1 MTWSCCRTSPWSAAL
16 LWLYTFL
23 SSIVLVNL
31 LVAMFAETYNRV
43 LSEAEQEHR
52 YQKAVRVFQH
62 RHAILALPPPFNL
75 PIIAFF
81 ALIALKDSLCSLPAR
96 ARRRAPRFSVVARIL
111 GDDDAKR
118 KLMRQMTSK
127 EELRTQKRPEQA
139 KNVAPVSLVAEKVRL
154 FPALHHLQTLSCA
167 PLRLPPCARSALRQ
181 VCADEFLRKSAEER
195 ATSLEG
201 RLEATQAAVGLV
213 QRRQAEASAEEQLA
227 AMRKQHE
234 EAMAALKQQAELQRQ
249 QLELGTN

>member
-1 MTWSCCRTSPWSAAL
+1 MWAIFGEFDLELLQDIPWSAAL

-96 ARRRAPRFSVVARIL
+96 ARRRAPTRACTRTPS
-111 GDDDAKR
+111 
-118 KLMRQMTSK
+118 TS
-127 EELRTQKRPEQA
+127 TG
-139 KNVAPVSLVAEKVRL
+139 
-154 FPALHHLQTLSCA
+154 T
-167 PLRLPPCARSALRQ
+167 
-181 VCADEFLRKSAEER
+181 
-195 ATSLEG
+195 ATS
-201 RLEATQAAVGLV
+201 T
-213 QRRQAEASAEEQLA
+213 
-227 AMRKQHE
+227 
-234 EAMAALKQQAELQRQ
+234 
-249 QLELGTN
+249 